1 MGIALAFF
9 DIELDKINSYTNES
23 MQFSFECYKKDAK
36 NLICLGDNN
45 LFKNYKI
52 ISFREYKDSKLTK
65 HFRWL
70 V

>member
-1 MGIALAFF
+1 MGTPLAFF

-36 NLICLGDNN
+36 NLICVGDNN
-45 LFKNYKI
+45 LFKKYKRI
-52 ISFREYKDSKLTK
+52 DFREYLDSKLTEY
-65 HFRWL
+65 FRSL